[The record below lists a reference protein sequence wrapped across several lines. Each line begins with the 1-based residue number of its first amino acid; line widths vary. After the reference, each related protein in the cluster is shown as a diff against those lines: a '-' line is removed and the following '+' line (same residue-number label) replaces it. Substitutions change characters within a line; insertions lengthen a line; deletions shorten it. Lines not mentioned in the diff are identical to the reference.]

1 MSLLRGEKRTDREKD
16 MYNKDRGWRRTYE
29 KILLLGV
36 CNEKRSLP
44 VLPERSALNGVRGL
58 KQN

>member
-1 MSLLRGEKRTDREKD
+1 MSLLRGEKRTDRKKD

-36 CNEKRSLP
+36 CNEKW
-44 VLPERSALNGVRGL
+44 
-58 KQN
+58 